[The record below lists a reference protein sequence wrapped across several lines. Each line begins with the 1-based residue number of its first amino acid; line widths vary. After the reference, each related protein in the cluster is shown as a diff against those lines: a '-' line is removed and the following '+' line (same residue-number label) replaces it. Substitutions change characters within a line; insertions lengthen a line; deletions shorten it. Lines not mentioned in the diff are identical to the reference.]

1 MWKVLYLKAVFFNTG
16 LVTPRGV
23 IWNSRKLIL
32 KKITDKIIIYKIM
45 IKDTTQSS
53 IKQLHSVTITK
64 INQCSI
70 YKYLIDISKHV
81 TAQVTA
87 TKRSLGSLA

>member
-1 MWKVLYLKAVFFNTG
+1 MAILNVESTVFKSSVFQHWARDPTWGHLEFKKIYLKKT
-16 LVTPRGV
+16 
-23 IWNSRKLIL
+23 
-32 KKITDKIIIYKIM
+32 TDKIIIYKIM

-70 YKYLIDISKHV
+70 YKYLIDISKYM
-81 TAQVTA
+81 TA